1 MNPKVVILFAFDF
14 LVLTFALVTYHNVA
28 LRQMKKASQ
37 FPERLLK

>member
-1 MNPKVVILFAFDF
+1 MNQKVVLLFGFEF
-14 LVLTFALVTYHNVA
+14 LLLTYNNVA